1 MWLTPL
7 LFLSLYV
14 LNSLFAFW
22 FALNTHNCFTTETA
36 VCLLK
41 TSFSARGELNMCLQY
56 MKKKFCRFSWSVRT
70 KMTEMAPQLWL
81 NYSRQNMK
89 GNIFLLYIMPHE
101 TKKKVCLFTWIH
113 CEVNVCCC
121 SCKRLTIVERVRRE
135 KLLSSSVLGYFII
148 KVAEMSGVF
157 GWCLILS
164 VDICQISVIY
174 NQALSWFIFPTVTM
188 FTLCDT
194 VWRWDTYM
202 DMHSWSCMQVTYIS
216 AMSINEST
224 SV

>member
-1 MWLTPL
+1 
-7 LFLSLYV
+7 
-14 LNSLFAFW
+14 
-22 FALNTHNCFTTETA
+22 
-36 VCLLK
+36 
-41 TSFSARGELNMCLQY
+41 
-56 MKKKFCRFSWSVRT
+56 
-70 KMTEMAPQLWL
+70 
-81 NYSRQNMK
+81 
-89 GNIFLLYIMPHE
+89 
-101 TKKKVCLFTWIH
+101 
-113 CEVNVCCC
+113 
-121 SCKRLTIVERVRRE
+121 
-135 KLLSSSVLGYFII
+135 
-148 KVAEMSGVF
+148 MSGVF
-157 GWCLILS
+157 GWRLILS